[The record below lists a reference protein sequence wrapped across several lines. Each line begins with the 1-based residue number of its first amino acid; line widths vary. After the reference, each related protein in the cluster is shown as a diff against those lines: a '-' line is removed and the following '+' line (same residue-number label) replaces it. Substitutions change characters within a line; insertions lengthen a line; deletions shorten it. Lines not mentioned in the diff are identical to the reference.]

1 MFAALLCLLQ
11 LCLSLSLSDLFDY
24 VGCCIVFVL
33 IVLLLHACLA
43 QIVLL
48 SDACFCSSRSPSLLF
63 VATRSISCLSKRA
76 PQQMFALL
84 IIRRDTVIIRSGLL
98 CRNTLTSHSVCRDC
112 GVWKTIAMKRLA
124 LPLERIWKTME
135 DKIECP
141 TELDWLDLN
150 ERAQITAYTS
160 RTPRQTPAAFNK
172 QKHIGTNQP
181 TPATA
186 NCVVTNRGPSW
197 YPLASG
203 K

>member
-1 MFAALLCLLQ
+1 
-11 LCLSLSLSDLFDY
+11 
-24 VGCCIVFVL
+24 
-33 IVLLLHACLA
+33 
-43 QIVLL
+43 
-48 SDACFCSSRSPSLLF
+48 
-63 VATRSISCLSKRA
+63 
-76 PQQMFALL
+76 
-84 IIRRDTVIIRSGLL
+84 
-98 CRNTLTSHSVCRDC
+98 
-112 GVWKTIAMKRLA
+112 MKRLA

-172 QKHIGTNQP
+172 QKQVGLHVSARVGSRP
-181 TPATA
+181 TALIDVRTPKPPQLRRTR
-186 NCVVTNRGPSW
+186 VVAGREASW

>member
-1 MFAALLCLLQ
+1 
-11 LCLSLSLSDLFDY
+11 
-24 VGCCIVFVL
+24 
-33 IVLLLHACLA
+33 
-43 QIVLL
+43 
-48 SDACFCSSRSPSLLF
+48 
-63 VATRSISCLSKRA
+63 
-76 PQQMFALL
+76 
-84 IIRRDTVIIRSGLL
+84 
-98 CRNTLTSHSVCRDC
+98 
-112 GVWKTIAMKRLA
+112 MKRLA

-150 ERAQITAYTS
+150 ESQQITAYTS

-186 NCVVTNRGPSW
+186 NCVVTNREASW

>member
-11 LCLSLSLSDLFDY
+11 LYLSLSLSDLFDY

-84 IIRRDTVIIRSGLL
+84 IIRRDTVMIRSGLL
-98 CRNTLTSHSVCRDC
+98 CRNMLTSHSVCRDC

-141 TELDWLDLN
+141 TELDWFDLN

-160 RTPRQTPAAFNK
+160 RTPRQAPAAFNK

>member
-1 MFAALLCLLQ
+1 MQTAEACLLLCCVCCNCIS
-11 LCLSLSLSDLFDY
+11 LCLSLICLTMLPA
-24 VGCCIVFVL
+24 VL
-33 IVLLLHACLA
+33 CLLLLHACLA

-84 IIRRDTVIIRSGLL
+84 IIRRDTVMIRSGLL
-98 CRNTLTSHSVCRDC
+98 CRNMLTSHSVCRDC

-141 TELDWLDLN
+141 TELDWVSQ
-150 ERAQITAYTS
+150 QISACTS
-160 RTPRQTPAAFNK
+160 RTPTKLQLPS
-172 QKHIGTNQP
+172 
-181 TPATA
+181 
-186 NCVVTNRGPSW
+186 TNRNTSERIN
-197 YPLASG
+197 
-203 K
+203 

>member
-1 MFAALLCLLQ
+1 
-11 LCLSLSLSDLFDY
+11 
-24 VGCCIVFVL
+24 
-33 IVLLLHACLA
+33 
-43 QIVLL
+43 
-48 SDACFCSSRSPSLLF
+48 
-63 VATRSISCLSKRA
+63 
-76 PQQMFALL
+76 
-84 IIRRDTVIIRSGLL
+84 
-98 CRNTLTSHSVCRDC
+98 
-112 GVWKTIAMKRLA
+112 MKRLA

-172 QKHIGTNQP
+172 QKQIGLHASTRVGSRP
-181 TPATA
+181 TELIDVRKTPATA
-186 NCVVTNRGPSW
+186 NKCVAAGREASW